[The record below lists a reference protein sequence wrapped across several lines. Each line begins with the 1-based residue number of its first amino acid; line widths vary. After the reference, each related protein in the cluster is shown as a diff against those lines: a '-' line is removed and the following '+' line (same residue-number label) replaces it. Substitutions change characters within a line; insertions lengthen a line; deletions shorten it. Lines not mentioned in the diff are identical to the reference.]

1 MKVLVAYMSQT
12 GNTKKVAEAI
22 LQEVQGEKEIRPLIE
37 IDSLEGYDI
46 IFLGFPI
53 HQGAPPE
60 EARAFLEKH
69 AAGKNVALFVTHSAP
84 EDFDGVEAWLANCR
98 SAATGA
104 NLIGVFDC
112 QGELGKEVAD
122 LMLASG
128 DPGLVAAAQS
138 RPLTLGQPDASR
150 LDRARVFARETM
162 VKHAPGG

>member
-12 GNTKKVAEAI
+12 GSTKKAAEATF
-22 LQEVQGEKEIRPLIE
+22 QEVQGGKEIRPLSE

-46 IFLGFPI
+46 AFLGFPI
-53 HQGAPPE
+53 HQGGPPE
-60 EARAFLEKH
+60 EARGFLEKH
-69 AAGKNVALFVTHSAP
+69 ANGKNIALFVTRSAP
-84 EDFDGVEAWLANCR
+84 EDFDGLKEWLANCR
-98 SAATGA
+98 AAAAGA
-104 NLIGVFDC
+104 NVIGVFNC

-138 RPLTLGQPDASR
+138 RALTLGQPDASR

-162 VKHAPGG
+162 AKRATGG